1 LTRCGAHC
9 QLLNGEFCMANRNR
23 RKKPGSG
30 RKAAQREREI
40 APASTRKQSV
50 PANAAKRAT
59 AEQILGVQDECEL
72 WDRLLHSEDDRVAFA
87 ALKYLT
93 DRRDGKLYPAVNG
106 SLGSQSFGNPQFR
119 EDSHLAD
126 PKITAA
132 LLDLLPPPSPAVTV
146 GDGPGSP

>member
-1 LTRCGAHC
+1 
-9 QLLNGEFCMANRNR
+9 MANGIGK
-23 RKKPGSG
+23 KKPGSG
-30 RKAAQREREI
+30 GKAARRERETVRPS
-40 APASTRKQSV
+40 ARKTRV
-50 PANAAKRAT
+50 PENAVKRAT

-72 WDRLLHSEDDRVAFA
+72 WDRLLHSDDDRVAFA

-106 SLGSQSFGNPQFR
+106 SLGGHSFGNPGHFP

-132 LLDLLPPPSPAVTV
+132 LQDLLPPPTPVVTV
-146 GDGPGSP
+146 GEEHGSP